1 LRPPEAELERRVRT
15 LQAERRLPSVS
26 AAVYVDGDVVWELAV
41 GLADAAT
48 GREATPDTQYRIG
61 SITKTF
67 TAAAVLRLAGEGA
80 LDLLAPLREYVPEL
94 ADDRVRVKDVLSHA
108 SGLQREEPGASW
120 DDMSFLSRDELIA
133 RLDEVGRVLEPRDE
147 WHYSNIGFTLLGDV
161 VGRITGDYERTI
173 QDWFF
178 GPAGLTRT
186 TWQPDAGAAV
196 GYHPEPWTDVLHV
209 ERNIDLNAG
218 RPAGQLWSTTAD
230 LARWAG
236 FLRRDEALAPMQ
248 RLQTIA
254 DHTAWTY
261 GSGLG
266 LLMWRSGERIFAG
279 HSGGM
284 NGFLANLAWD
294 VGGRTGAVIF
304 TNSSPSL
311 SIDAEGIGLASQAAE
326 LMAPMPEPWRPGD
339 APPPELDGVLGN
351 WWTEGWEFV
360 LTYREGSLRAAAV
373 GSTRAPAVFEP
384 AGPDRYRTVS
394 GRERG
399 ELLEIQR
406 DADGRPNRLS
416 WATYAMTRTSLP
428 MAPG

>member
-1 LRPPEAELERRVRT
+1 MLQPEAQLERRVRA

-26 AAVYVDGDVVWELAV
+26 AAAFVDGDVVWELAV

-48 GREATPDTQYRIG
+48 GREATPDTQYRVG

-67 TAAAVLRLAGEGA
+67 TAAAVLRLADEGA
-80 LDLLAPLREYVPEL
+80 IDLLAPLREYVPEL
-94 ADDRVRVKDVLSHA
+94 GDERVRVKDVLSHA
-108 SGLQREEPGASW
+108 SGLQREEPGSSW
-120 DDMSFLSRDELIA
+120 DDAVFLSREELVA

-161 VGRITGDYERTI
+161 VGRITGDYQRTVE
-173 QDWFF
+173 DWFF

-186 TWQPDAGAAV
+186 TWEPDDAAAV
-196 GYHPEPWTDVLHV
+196 GYHVQPWTDVLDV
-209 ERNIDLNAG
+209 EQNIDLQAG
-218 RPAGQLWSTTAD
+218 RAAGQLWSTTAD

-236 FLRRDEALAPMQ
+236 FLRGIETFQPMQ

-254 DHTAWTY
+254 DAGWTF

-266 LLMWRSGERIFAG
+266 LLLWRRDDRIFAG

-284 NGFLANLAWD
+284 NGFLANLAWE
-294 VGGRTGAVIF
+294 VRGRTGTVIF
-304 TNSSPSL
+304 TNASPSL
-311 SIDAEGIGLASQAAE
+311 SIEVVGVDLAAE
-326 LMAPMPEPWRPGD
+326 AAGLLAPMPEPWRPTE
-339 APPPELDGVLGN
+339 APPAELDGVLGN

-373 GSTRAPAVFEP
+373 GSLRAPAVFEP
-384 AGPDRYRTVS
+384 VAPDRYRTVS

-399 ELLEIQR
+399 ELLEIHR
-406 DADGRPNRLS
+406 DGDGRPVRLS
-416 WATYAMTRTSLP
+416 WATYAMTRTSAP
-428 MAPG
+428 MAP